1 MANRNGGAVMDA
13 PAAYADPPEVAA
25 TPIVL
30 NDAYFEL
37 TGVNLRCLVKHLE
50 IRPEVKM
57 VTQTT
62 FCSEVDVPGAVKW
75 LLTVHFGQTFEP
87 SATYRTLAAARAAYE
102 ASNTPAAFKA
112 RPYAGRPPGAA
123 NPYISGYAIPQPFEI
138 LMGDAGAASD
148 VAITWNLTEEP
159 SVDDGAVAATAANA
173 GMPGYYTP
181 SGATVPANVAGLAG
195 LAAVPA
201 TAWASGQYVITAD
214 LLGAHWDGAAW
225 AVGIA
230 P

>member
-1 MANRNGGAVMDA
+1 MAKTDVMDA
-13 PAAYADPPEVAA
+13 PTQYADPPEVRA

-75 LLTVHFGQTFEP
+75 HLAVHFGATFEP
-87 SATYRTLAAARAAYE
+87 GATYRTLAAARAAYE
-102 ASNTPAAFKA
+102 ADGTPAVFKA
-112 RPYAGRPPGAA
+112 RAFTSRPPSVS
-123 NPYISGYAIPQPFEI
+123 NPWISGLAVPQPFEL

-148 VAITWNLTEEP
+148 VAIDWNCLEEP
-159 SVDDGAVAATAANA
+159 TVDDGAVTATGAVA
-173 GMPGYYTP
+173 GRPGDYTP
-181 SGATVPANVAGLAG
+181 AGATIPANLAG
-195 LAAVPA
+195 LAAVVADPV
-201 TAWASGQYVITAD
+201 TAWDAGMYVVTAD
-214 LLGAHWDGAAW
+214 MLGAHWGGAAW
-225 AVGIA
+225 AAGVA
-230 P
+230 